1 MLVIPGDV
9 RGFTS
14 GNPRGRSLRHDVAL
28 LIEVL
33 TEVQEQDH
41 PKSTERQLRRCIAS
55 VVKKYNDLNVSFSIP
70 QRLSL
75 EETVGLAMT
84 FLAEP
89 SGGERLQ
96 IVTAAL
102 MRLVGER
109 FQLFDKVER
118 QAINEAD
125 VARGRAGDVTCS
137 RDNGADLLPVL
148 TVEVKDRAVTLPDIE
163 ATIVKARQNN
173 ITEVLFVSYEPQDPD
188 NTITDRIR
196 REFTLGLNIYQA
208 DIINLLQVLLAIGDE
223 ASRIRFLTLVGE
235 ELNDRVTQP
244 AHKLDWA
251 DLLRNL

>member
-1 MLVIPGDV
+1 M
-9 RGFTS
+9 S
-14 GNPRGRSLRHDVAL
+14 NPLRRPRIEGWEPSTPVGREAAAL

-55 VVKKYNDLNVSFSIP
+55 LVKKYNELNVSFSIP
-70 QRLSL
+70 HRLSL
-75 EETVGLAMT
+75 EDTMT
-84 FLAEP
+84 LTMKYLSEP

-96 IVTAAL
+96 IITAAL

-109 FQLFDKVER
+109 FQLFDEVER

-125 VARGRAGDVTCS
+125 AARARSGDITCS
-137 RDNGADLLPVL
+137 RSDGTDLLPVL
-148 TVEVKDRAVTLPDIE
+148 SIEVKDRAVILHDIE
-163 ATIVKARQNN
+163 ATIGKARAVN
-173 ITEVLFVSYEPQDPD
+173 ITEVLFVSAEPQVPDP
-188 NTITDRIR
+188 TITDRIR